1 MGRESLRQEVVTLLS
16 SSFWQNFALSQL
28 LWQFYCEI
36 LKEKRQFLTVRHIVK
51 YYFKTQ
57 KDQEEV
63 KQEDFRRAQ
72 RCWRISC
79 LLTLSSRLPG
89 QTVCCRYQ
97 VPSTP
102 PTDKSRRVRSYIWTR
117 TNSEESCPKPS
128 VAPAWCFP
136 VIPTANGRKMWWSS
150 ARTVCLLNCYCSFK
164 LCLSYTTP
172 YFTCQNGGGIWLARG
187 SLSNKGTVDWI
198 SGQQKATLGTMTRYS
213 LSDGVD

>member
-72 RCWRISC
+72 RC
-79 LLTLSSRLPG
+79 
-89 QTVCCRYQ
+89 
-97 VPSTP
+97 
-102 PTDKSRRVRSYIWTR
+102 
-117 TNSEESCPKPS
+117 
-128 VAPAWCFP
+128 
-136 VIPTANGRKMWWSS
+136 
-150 ARTVCLLNCYCSFK
+150 
-164 LCLSYTTP
+164 
-172 YFTCQNGGGIWLARG
+172 
-187 SLSNKGTVDWI
+187 
-198 SGQQKATLGTMTRYS
+198 
-213 LSDGVD
+213 